1 MGWLFGNNQFGVD
14 LTELSGIG
22 VPMRQ
27 LTVDG
32 RIGVPDQQF
41 KGSYEV
47 GSYLLALT
55 NLLAGPVRADGR
67 D

>member
-1 MGWLFGNNQFGVD
+1 
-14 LTELSGIG
+14 
-22 VPMRQ
+22 MRQ

-32 RIGVPDQQF
+32 RIDVPDQQY

-47 GSYLLALT
+47 GSFLLALT
-55 NLLAGPVRADGR
+55 NLLAGPARASGR